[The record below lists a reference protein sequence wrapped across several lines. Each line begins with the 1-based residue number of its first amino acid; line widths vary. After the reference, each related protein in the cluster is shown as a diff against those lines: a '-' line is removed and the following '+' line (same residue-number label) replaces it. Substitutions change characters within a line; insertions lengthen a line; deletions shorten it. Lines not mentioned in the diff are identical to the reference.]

1 MIYELRVYEAMPG
14 KLATLNERFA
24 QHTLGFFKKH
34 GINVVGFWTEDI
46 GTSNQLVYI
55 LSYQS
60 LADREKRWSAFQAD
74 PDWQKLRSETEKS
87 GPLVARVH
95 NSILRPTAYSPL
107 Q

>member
-14 KLATLNERFA
+14 KLPALNERFA

-34 GINVVGFWTEDI
+34 AINVVGFWTEDI
-46 GTSNQLVYI
+46 GTSNKLVYI

-60 LADREKRWSAFQAD
+60 LADREKKWSTFQAD

-87 GPLVARVH
+87 GPLVARV
-95 NSILRPTAYSPL
+95 NNAILRPTAYSPL